1 MHSKKT
7 LAATA
12 LVSAAIL
19 LGLLAVQGT
28 YALWNEVVTVR
39 PGVVQAADFK
49 IMLSNSSGGQA
60 DMTDALVT
68 PFYLTASTTQL
79 SELYPGDSV
88 HTSVI
93 ISNDTNA
100 SSGRFEVEAATSAA
114 TSNDGWSD
122 HFGTRVTT
130 ASSSDVCSTISYDG
144 TSATKVVTIPQ
155 QGSTVLCIEVTLR
168 ETAPEDLQ
176 SKSVTLTL
184 PITVTQLS

>member
-1 MHSKKT
+1 MNSKKT
-7 LAATA
+7 LTATA

-28 YALWNEVVTVR
+28 YALWNEVATVR

-60 DMTDALVT
+60 NMTNAVVT
-68 PFYLTASTTQL
+68 PFYLTDSTTPL
-79 SELYPGDSV
+79 ADLYPGDSV

-100 SSGRFEVEAATSAA
+100 GSGTFEVDAATSAA
-114 TSNDGWSD
+114 TANNGWSEY
-122 HFGTRVTT
+122 FGTRVVT
-130 ASSSDVCSTISYDG
+130 ASSSGACPTVTYDG
-144 TSATKVVTIPQ
+144 ASATKVVTIPQ

-168 ETAPEDLQ
+168 ESTPIDLQ
-176 SKSVTLTL
+176 SQSATLTL
-184 PITVTQLS
+184 PLTVTQLP